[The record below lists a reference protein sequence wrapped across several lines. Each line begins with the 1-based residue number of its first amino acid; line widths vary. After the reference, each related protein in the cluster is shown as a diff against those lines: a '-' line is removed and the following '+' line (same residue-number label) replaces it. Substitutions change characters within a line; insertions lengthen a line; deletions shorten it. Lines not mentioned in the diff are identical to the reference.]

1 MSESLSQQ
9 LSGARPG
16 SARGVLDAVLR
27 TVRDRGSAALAV
39 VLETEGS
46 TYAKAGA
53 LAYFGTVPRQIG
65 WLSGGCL
72 EPEIERRAAVVAAS
86 SAFDVMDIDTR
97 DDEDLFSGSAI
108 GCRGRL
114 RLLLLPIQ
122 QLHCSDELIEAW
134 RNGAGALCIAMQDDG
149 LVHWQVGAISQSWQL
164 QRVETAG
171 HLVPAAGQ
179 VRLARPASL
188 LILGA
193 GPEASVLLPQ
203 LRMLG
208 WFSTVV
214 ERRERWQDHLA
225 LADVALLESP
235 QRAIERARPGQFN
248 AALVMHHHFELDRQ
262 ALHDLAA
269 TDIPFIGLL
278 GPIRRREDLFK
289 LLPPAVIDALAPR
302 LHSPVGLDLGGL
314 GIESIALSIAA
325 QLQSH
330 LHAR

>member
-1 MSESLSQQ
+1 MSDSLPKQA
-9 LSGARPG
+9 SGARPG
-16 SARGVLDAVLR
+16 NARGVLDAVLNA
-27 TVRDRGSAALAV
+27 VRDGGPAALAV

-53 LAYFGTVPRQIG
+53 LAYFGSVPRQIG

-72 EPEIERRAAVVAAS
+72 EPEIERRAALVAAS
-86 SAFDVMDIDTR
+86 AEFDVLDIDTR

-122 QLHCSDELIEAW
+122 KLDRSDELIEAW
-134 RNGAGALCIAMQDDG
+134 RSGAGALCIVMQDDG
-149 LVHWQVGAISQSWQL
+149 QLRWQVGAIAQSWRL

-171 HLVPAAGQ
+171 QVVSAAGQ

-188 LILGA
+188 LMLGA
-193 GPEASVLLPQ
+193 GPEAPVLLPQ

-208 WFSTVV
+208 WFSTAV
-214 ERRERWQDHLA
+214 ERRERWQGHLA
-225 LADVALLESP
+225 LADVALIESP

-278 GPIRRREDLFK
+278 GPIRRRDDLFK
-289 LLPPAVIDALAPR
+289 LLPPAVIDALVPR